1 MFYQVHVFIFN
12 QKLKF
17 DLSCQIRNWQSQDLL
32 LQLSHFTVALGFI
45 QLIQFNLIK
54 LGDRPFNHS
63 HCRFLPGELHLMTL
77 WHLKHTFLSQRCYT
91 VTPPTPPCA
100 PANPCWGGILSQY
113 FSPTD
118 ILLERF
124 GGKIW
129 KRHSEGGDKWQVIHI
144 KGLKQNRYFLP
155 SRWSLIKTLEIPK
168 EILTGC
174 RPEFCTSSWCFA
186 SMFVFLHFTQIE
198 SRCCHGSW
206 NHADCSLRN
215 LSRTEKRELEWQQV
229 CLFVRKRQ
237 KEYICQHR
245 SLFAGNKIE
254 RKIANN
260 IFLPTWISYSIFVH
274 QCHLIFRLII
284 PLRSRDSLKA
294 RLHCNN

>member
-1 MFYQVHVFIFN
+1 
-12 QKLKF
+12 
-17 DLSCQIRNWQSQDLL
+17 
-32 LQLSHFTVALGFI
+32 
-45 QLIQFNLIK
+45 
-54 LGDRPFNHS
+54 
-63 HCRFLPGELHLMTL
+63 MTL

-174 RPEFCTSSWCFA
+174 SNQNFVPLPDVSLPCSYFFTSHRLKVGAAMDPGIMQTVLWEICPVLRSK
-186 SMFVFLHFTQIE
+186 
-198 SRCCHGSW
+198 SW
-206 NHADCSLRN
+206 NDNRC
-215 LSRTEKRELEWQQV
+215 V
-229 CLFVRKRQ
+229 CLYAKGKKNTSANIDHFLRETKLNVKSQ
-237 KEYICQHR
+237 ITYFCQHESAIQYLSINVISSSGWS
-245 SLFAGNKIE
+245 SLCAHETVWKRDCIVVIRFRPNWSA
-254 RKIANN
+254 RKSPGWA
-260 IFLPTWISYSIFVH
+260 
-274 QCHLIFRLII
+274 
-284 PLRSRDSLKA
+284 RDSLA
-294 RLHCNN
+294 YLRCILQIRLQHLRHLT